1 MRLRDNKRKK
11 PNVLQRIYWREDNK
25 LLVNKEDIIENKV
38 FDVMYLGEGNMRRSD
53 WRILNKQD
61 IWVRE
66 MVTSTALTRGIYD
79 EING

>member
-1 MRLRDNKRKK
+1 MRLRDNKSKL

-38 FDVMYLGEGNMRRSD
+38 FDVMYWGEEDMRRSD

-66 MVTSTALTRGIYD
+66 TVTSTALTRGIYD